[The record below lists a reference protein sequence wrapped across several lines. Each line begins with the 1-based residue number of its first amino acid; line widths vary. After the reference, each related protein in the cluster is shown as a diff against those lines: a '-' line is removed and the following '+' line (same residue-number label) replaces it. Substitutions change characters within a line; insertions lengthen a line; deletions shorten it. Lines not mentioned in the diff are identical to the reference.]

1 MDAIELTQTRKRI
14 KIETESREVRY
25 SMNQEELNQ
34 MRKRQKKRKKKE
46 ICNGQPMIAL
56 ECSDNSFARILEV
69 EMYLER

>member
-1 MDAIELTQTRKRI
+1 LDAIELTQTRKRI

-34 MRKRQKKRKKKE
+34 MRKRNKKKKKKE

-56 ECSDNSFARILEV
+56 ECSDNSFAEILEV